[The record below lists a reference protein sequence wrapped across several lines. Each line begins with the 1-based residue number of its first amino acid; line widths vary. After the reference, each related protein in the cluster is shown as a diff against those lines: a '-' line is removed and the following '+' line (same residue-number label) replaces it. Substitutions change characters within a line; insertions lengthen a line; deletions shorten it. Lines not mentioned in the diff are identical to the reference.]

1 MVSQP
6 PLASAGHWNSATDR
20 VAVVVNGNAKQ
31 VTAELV
37 ETLDQIVQSGDLF
50 VSRSLEEG
58 QDIARTIVER
68 GYPTVLTGGGDG
80 TFVQMVSWVVRCA
93 EELGRPFPR
102 FGLLKLG
109 TGNALA
115 WVLGAQ
121 NPRGRGVVADLARLR
136 REGGSRQLRLLEI
149 EDQLTPFAGLGGDA
163 IALSHYHAMR
173 EVFYKSRWLRH
184 VATGPVV
191 YSVSLLGRTVPQ
203 YLLKPTLRV
212 RIVNEGGPA
221 IRIGQDDRPVGKP
234 IEKGEVIYD
243 GPIRLLAF
251 STIPYWGLGARI
263 FPYAEEREDRF
274 NLRVVNFGSLTAVAN
289 VRDIWRGTYRS
300 DQLHDFLVERMVVH
314 CEVPTPVQIGGD
326 VIGMRD
332 SVRVALSEREIH
344 VVDYYAP
351 PPVPEAGRRP
361 TGT

>member
-1 MVSQP
+1 
-6 PLASAGHWNSATDR
+6 

-58 QDIARTIVER
+58 RDIARTIVER

-80 TFVQMVSWVVRCA
+80 TFVQMVSWVVHAA

-136 REGGSRQLRLLEI
+136 REGGSRQLRLLEV
-149 EDQLTPFAGLGGDA
+149 EDWLTPFAGLGADA
-163 IALSHYHAMR
+163 IALSHYNAMR
-173 EVFYKSRWLRH
+173 DVFYKSRWLRY
-184 VATGPVV
+184 VASGPVV
-191 YSVSLLGRTVPQ
+191 YSASLLGRTVPQ
-203 YLLKPTLRV
+203 YLVKPNIRV
-212 RIVNEGGPA
+212 RIVNQGAPA

-234 IEKGEVIYD
+234 IPKGETIYA
-243 GPIRLLAF
+243 GPARLLAF

-263 FPYAEEREDRF
+263 FPYAEERADRF
-274 NLRVVNFGSLTAVAN
+274 NLRVVNFGSVAAVAH
-289 VRDIWRGTYRS
+289 VRQIWQGTYRT
-300 DQLHDFLVERMVVH
+300 DKLHDFLVERMVIQ
-314 CEVPTPVQIGGD
+314 CEKPTPLQIGGD
-326 VIGMRD
+326 VVGTRD
-332 SVRVALSEREIH
+332 HVEVALSQRPIQ

-351 PPVPEAGRRP
+351 PPVPEMRP
-361 TGT
+361 NSNGGS